1 MSLTDT
7 DLRTAAREH
16 LRANGIDPDA
26 THERAAF
33 DLAEHMV
40 TNALSLLG
48 DNVPPVFEEAEPT
61 HPTVVA
67 WVNSFLDRPRV
78 APNLFMLGPTGSGKS
93 HQAYGALRHIVLA
106 MARRRKLF
114 RWRTTTFA
122 DFNAAMRPRHDDA
135 HVEALADFQQTGLL
149 LLDDLGAGV
158 TSAWTDDNLYR
169 LVDYRWSHRLPSII
183 TTNLD
188 GDDIA
193 KVFDERVVSR
203 LNASV
208 DVVFDGPDRRLGG
221 AL

>member
-7 DLRTAAREH
+7 DLRTAARDH

-40 TNALSLLG
+40 SNALHLLG
-48 DNVPPVFEEAEPT
+48 AVVPPVFEDAEPT
-61 HPTVVA
+61 HPVVA
-67 WVNSFLDRPRV
+67 RWVETFLAEPAKAR
-78 APNLFMLGPTGSGKS
+78 NLFMLGPTGSGKS
-93 HQAYGALRHIVLA
+93 HQGYGALRRIVLT
-106 MARRRKLF
+106 MARNRKLF
-114 RWRTTTFA
+114 RWKATTFA
-122 DFNAAMRPRHDDA
+122 DFNAAMRPKHDDA
-135 HVEALADFQQTGLL
+135 HIVALEEFQRTGLL

-169 LVDYRWSHRLPSII
+169 LIDYRWSHRLPCIV

-188 GDDIA
+188 GGDIA
-193 KVFDERVVSR
+193 AVFDERVVSR

-208 DVVFDGPDRRLGG
+208 DVVFDGPDRRLDGG
-221 AL
+221 R

>member
-1 MSLTDT
+1 MNLADI
-7 DLRTAAREH
+7 DLQAAAREH
-16 LRANGIDPDA
+16 LIAHGADPDA

-40 TNALSLLG
+40 ANAMYLLG
-48 DNVPPVFEEAEPT
+48 VHVPPVFEEAEPT
-61 HPTVVA
+61 HPAVVA
-67 WVNSFLDRPRV
+67 WVNSFLDRPR
-78 APNLFMLGPTGSGKS
+78 ATSNLFMLGPTGSGKS
-93 HQAYGALRHIVLA
+93 HQAYGALRHIVLT

-114 RWRTTTFA
+114 RWKVTTFA
-122 DFNAAMRPRHDDA
+122 DFNAAMRPRHDDG
-135 HVEALADFQQTGLL
+135 HVTALEDFQRTGLL
-149 LLDDLGAGV
+149 VLDDLGAGV

-169 LVDYRWSHRLPSII
+169 LIDYRWSHRLPTIV

-193 KVFDERVVSR
+193 AVFDERVVSR

-221 AL
+221 VR